1 MPIYTVRFQ
10 ETLSYSMQVNA
21 DSEEE
26 AANFVSQEIR
36 DVGIEAMNPRLDNS
50 EVDVWDCEI
59 TSPHKIRPDF
69 KPSDKPI
76 PYHPNYGL
84 PDSLRSEVLTLARES
99 NVKLAAAFY
108 KVSPASVYRWRKDL
122 GI

>member
-50 EVDVWDCEI
+50 DVEVWDCEKM
-59 TSPHKIRPDF
+59 PAA

-76 PYHPNYGL
+76 PYHPQYGL
-84 PDSLRSEVLTLARES
+84 PDSVRSEVLTLARES

-108 KVSPASVYRWRKDL
+108 NVSPASVYRWKKDL

>member
-10 ETLSYSMQVNA
+10 ETISYSLQVNA

-26 AANFVSQEIR
+26 AANFVSQEIKNI
-36 DVGIEAMNPRLDNS
+36 GIEAMNPRIDNIDV
-50 EVDVWDCEI
+50 EVWDCEAS
-59 TSPHKIRPDF
+59 SPHKIRPDF
-69 KPSDKPI
+69 RSSDKTI
-76 PYHPNYGL
+76 PYHPEYGL

-99 NVKLAAAFY
+99 GIKMAAAFY
-108 KVSPASVYRWRKDL
+108 GVAVSSVYRWRKDL